1 MTTPALITLGILA
14 GSLALFVS
22 DRVRLDIVALL
33 ALLALLVFDIVPVDE
48 ALAGFG
54 NPVVIMLVGLFVI
67 GGAITETGLAGWLG
81 QRLGHL
87 AGEGE
92 GRTIA
97 VVMLATAALSA
108 FMSSTGTVAILMP
121 VVGTIALRRGI
132 APARIYLPF
141 AFAAHLGSMLTLIST
156 PPNLIASGALR
167 DAGYEPFRF
176 FTFFPIGVVMLGA
189 GMAFL
194 IFIGKYLLP
203 SAAQAPV
210 TAQTALSSE
219 DFASEYGLGASLH
232 SLRIPRGSKLV
243 GRTLGEANLRSAH
256 AVNVVGI
263 SSDGAAHPV
272 VPLRSFGPEDILV
285 VQGREEAVA
294 ATVEHWGLERLPA
307 LGALSLPPGESLAEV
322 VIPRRSELSGRTLRE
337 VRFRDQFRATVL
349 AIRRGTDEVVDASS
363 PELKDFTLRRGDTL
377 LVKGRKKHLRNLTD
391 ARRDLVLLAEPDP
404 RTDRLADPRRA
415 AITVAITLAML
426 TVMTLGLLPNVV
438 AVLLAAVAVVL
449 TGCVRPADVYRTVNW
464 ESVVLIAGMLP
475 LATALERTGVT
486 QAVVAGL
493 ERFFAGASPHGV
505 LAVLAI
511 ATSTLGLFISNTATA
526 VLVAPVAIRIAQALE
541 LRPEPLLMA
550 VAITASA
557 AFATPIASPVNTLV
571 MNPGGYRFA
580 DYARVGVPL
589 QILIVALAVLVV
601 PWVLPF

>member
-1 MTTPALITLGILA
+1 MTPPALITLGVLA
-14 GSLALFVS
+14 VSLVLFVS

-33 ALLALLVFDIVPVDE
+33 ALLSLLLFDIVPVED
-48 ALAGFG
+48 ALAGFS

-121 VVGTIALRRGI
+121 VVGTLALRRGI

-156 PPNLIASGALR
+156 PPNLIVSGALR
-167 DAGYEPFRF
+167 DAGHEPFRF
-176 FTFFPIGVVMLGA
+176 FTFFPIGVVMLAA
-189 GMAFL
+189 GMLFL
-194 IFIGKYLLP
+194 IFAGKYLLP
-203 SAAQAPV
+203 SAAQGQV
-210 TAQTALSSE
+210 TAQAVLSPE
-219 DFASEYGLGASLH
+219 DFATEYGLGTLLH
-232 SLRIPRGSKLV
+232 SLRVPRGSKLM

-263 SSDGAAHPV
+263 SLAGAAHPV
-272 VPLRSFGPEDILV
+272 VPHRPFGADEVLV
-285 VQGREEAVA
+285 VQGHEDAVV
-294 ATVEHWGLERLPA
+294 ATVEHWGLERLPS
-307 LGALSLPPGESLAEV
+307 LQSLSLPPEESLAEV
-322 VIPRRSELSGRTLRE
+322 VIPRRSALVGRTLRQA
-337 VRFRDQFRATVL
+337 RFRDQFRATVL
-349 AIRRGTDEVVDASS
+349 AIRRGTDAVVDASS
-363 PELKDFTLRRGDTL
+363 PALKDFTLRRGDTL
-377 LVKGRKKHLRNLTD
+377 LVKGRKKHLRNLSE

-415 AITVAITLAML
+415 ALTVIITLAML
-426 TVMTLGLLPNVV
+426 TVMALGLLPNVV
-438 AVLLAAVAVVL
+438 AVLLAAVAMVL

-464 ESVVLIAGMLP
+464 ESVVLIAGMFP

-486 QAVVAGL
+486 QLAVAGL
-493 ERFFAGASPHGV
+493 ERLFTGASPHAV

-511 ATSTLGLFISNTATA
+511 VTSTLGLFISNTATA
-526 VLVAPVAIRIAQALE
+526 VLVAPVALRIAE
-541 LRPEPLLMA
+541 SMDLRPEPLLMA

-571 MNPGGYRFA
+571 MSPGGYRFA
-580 DYARVGVPL
+580 DYARVGIPL
-589 QILIVALAVLVV
+589 QVLIVALAVLVV